1 MYKKIRLRKMKMSI
15 KKGQGVTM
23 KNKNQNIYTSIA
35 HNIYYHTIKW
45 YFNIQHFLCRQSKQE
60 SLRNL
65 IMLITEAV
73 LIFTA
78 ISTILIVGLAL

>member
-1 MYKKIRLRKMKMSI
+1 MKMSI

-35 HNIYYHTIKW
+35 HNIYYPTIKW